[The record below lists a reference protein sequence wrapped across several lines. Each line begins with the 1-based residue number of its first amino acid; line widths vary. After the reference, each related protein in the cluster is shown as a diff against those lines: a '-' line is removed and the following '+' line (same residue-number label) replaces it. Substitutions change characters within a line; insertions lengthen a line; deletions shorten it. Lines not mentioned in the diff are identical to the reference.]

1 MVNTL
6 GVTTLDAVSS
16 LFYGGNANVSW
27 ERALDGLSAQQA
39 STVPAGLPHSVAD
52 IVAHV
57 QFWQRYLLGV
67 FRGEDPGWVESADES
82 WPGGEASEAGKREP
96 ESHEAGSHEAGSRE
110 WEALKI
116 RFLRDMDALAVYA
129 QDESFMSRH
138 DPQGRFRIVPLTSF
152 AGHGLYHLGQV
163 VTIRQLIGAWPPPG
177 GGDTW

>member
-1 MVNTL
+1 MVNAL

-16 LFYGGNANVSW
+16 LFHGGNANVSW

-67 FRGEDPGWVESADES
+67 FRGEDPDWVESAAES
-82 WPGGEASEAGKREP
+82 WPGGVAHTSEEQDL
-96 ESHEAGSHEAGSRE
+96 EE
-110 WEALKI
+110 WDALK
-116 RFLRDMDALAVYA
+116 FSLLRDMDSLATYA
-129 QDESFMSRH
+129 QDEAFMQMH

-163 VTIRQLIGAWPPPG
+163 VTVRQLIGVWPPPG

>member
-27 ERALDGLSAQQA
+27 EQALDGLSAQQA
-39 STVPAGLPHSVAD
+39 STVPAGLPHSVTD

-67 FRGEDPGWVESADES
+67 FRGEDPDWVESADES
-82 WPGGEASEAGKREP
+82 WPGSKASEAGKWEP
-96 ESHEAGSHEAGSRE
+96 ESQEAGSQEARSQE
-110 WEALKI
+110 WEALKTS
-116 RFLRDMDALAVYA
+116 FLRDMDALAVYA
-129 QDESFMSRH
+129 QDESFMARH

-163 VTIRQLIGAWPPPG
+163 VTIRQLLGAWPPPG

>member
-1 MVNTL
+1 MVNAL

-16 LFYGGNANVSW
+16 LFHGGNTNVSW
-27 ERALDGLSAQQA
+27 ERALDGLKAQQA
-39 STVPAGLPHSVAD
+39 STVPAGLPHSVAG

-57 QFWQRYLLGV
+57 AFWQRYLLGV
-67 FRGEDPGWVESADES
+67 FRGEDPDWVESADES
-82 WPGGEASEAGKREP
+82 WPGATTQELGTQ
-96 ESHEAGSHEAGSRE
+96 E
-110 WEALKI
+110 WEALKHGL
-116 RFLRDMDALAVYA
+116 LRDMDSLAAYA
-129 QDESFMSRH
+129 QDEAFMQMH

>member
-1 MVNTL
+1 MNAL

-27 ERALDGLSAQQA
+27 EQALDGLSAQQ
-39 STVPAGLPHSVAD
+39 SSMVPAGLPHSVTD

-82 WPGGEASEAGKREP
+82 WPGSEASEA
-96 ESHEAGSHEAGSRE
+96 ESQEAESQE
-110 WEALKI
+110 WEALKTS
-116 RFLRDMDALAVYA
+116 FLRDMGALAVYA
-129 QDESFMSRH
+129 QDESFMARH

>member
-1 MVNTL
+1 MVNAL

-16 LFYGGNANVSW
+16 LFHGGNANVSW

-39 STVPAGLPHSVAD
+39 STVPAGLPHSVAE

-67 FRGEDPGWVESADES
+67 LRGEDPGWVESAAES
-82 WPGGEASEAGKREP
+82 WPGGVAQHTEEQKLED
-96 ESHEAGSHEAGSRE
+96 

-116 RFLRDMDALAVYA
+116 KFLRDMDALAVYA
-129 QDESFMSRH
+129 QDEAFMTQL
-138 DPQGRFRIVPLTSF
+138 DPQGRFRVVPLTSF

-163 VTIRQLIGAWPPPG
+163 VTVRQLIGAWPPPG